1 MRFPGEHLTFPRR
14 EMAFP
19 QCISLFFVGKCDF
32 LGAALGSEVTAPST
46 SQKSDSLIGIRR
58 DAVAGERQIMHD
70 AGQEAFRIFRKKNR
84 NPDWPM
90 QSLVWQGRNR
100 FS

>member
-1 MRFPGEHLTFPRR
+1 
-14 EMAFP
+14 MAFP
-19 QCISLFFVGKCDF
+19 QCIWLLLVGKCDF

-70 AGQEAFRIFRKKNR
+70 AGQEAFRIFRKKIEILIGLC
-84 NPDWPM
+84 
-90 QSLVWQGRNR
+90 SLW
-100 FS
+100 FSKGEIVLVKV